1 MIHLNEGFWKSAI
14 LLIGSAMT
22 AVGGYFFGNFFTMKE
37 DVALLKT
44 RSDIIEQRV
53 TKDLER
59 VETGIEKLNDKFDAF
74 LNKYQG
80 PSFERQP

>member
-37 DVALLKT
+37 DVALLKS
-44 RSDIIEQRV
+44 RSSIIEERV
-53 TKDLER
+53 SKDLER
-59 VETGIEKLNDKFDAF
+59 MEIGIDKLNDKFDSF
-74 LNKYQG
+74 LERYQG
-80 PSFERQP
+80 PRIDRHP